1 MHVRITARVAV
12 WITARL
18 AAGSP
23 LARRP
28 GPARTVD
35 GMSNL
40 ESAPQE
46 AMVGAGPGMA
56 DRPRTPGEPV
66 RELLTGHEV
75 ALGGA
80 RAMTVTRT
88 LPNRGRRMVGAWCF
102 ADAYGPTDLREHPG
116 MWVPPHPHTALQTV
130 SWLLDGEVLHRDS
143 LGNRQLIRPGQ
154 LNLMTAGR
162 GISHSE
168 ETPPEHTPWL
178 HGVQLWVALP
188 EDDRRTEPQFEHHA
202 ELPVVSDGGVDVTVV
217 MGELAGAVSPA
228 RTYTPLVCADA
239 TLAAHSSTR
248 LPLRPGFEYAVLA
261 LSGMVQ
267 VDGRDDDPPVELS
280 PGPLLYL
287 GSGRIELAI
296 AATEP
301 ARLLLLGG
309 EPFEEQLVMWWNFVG
324 RSHDDIVQ
332 AREDWQAGI
341 GFGTVQG
348 FDGDRLPA
356 PEMPGTTLRPR
367 GRER

>member
-1 MHVRITARVAV
+1 
-12 WITARL
+12 
-18 AAGSP
+18 
-23 LARRP
+23 
-28 GPARTVD
+28 
-35 GMSNL
+35 MSNL
-40 ESAPQE
+40 ERVSAE
-46 AMVGAGPGMA
+46 TEDGAGGDGVA
-56 DRPRTPGEPV
+56 GPV
-66 RELLTGHEV
+66 RELLIGHEV

-116 MWVPPHPHTALQTV
+116 MRVPPHPHTALQTV
-130 SWLLDGEVLHRDS
+130 SWLLAGEVLHRDS
-143 LGNRQLIRPGQ
+143 LGNQQLIRPGQ
-154 LNLMTAGR
+154 LNLMTAGI

-168 ETPPEHTPWL
+168 ETPTEHSPWL

-188 EDDRRTEPQFEHHA
+188 EADRRTEPQFEHHA
-202 ELPVVSDGGVDVTVV
+202 DLPVHRDNGVDVTVV
-217 MGELAGAVSPA
+217 MGELAGLVSPA

-239 TLAAHSSTR
+239 VLGRQASTR
-248 LPLRPGFEYAVLA
+248 LPLRPDFEYAVLV
-261 LSGMVQ
+261 LSGTVH
-267 VDGRDDDPPVELS
+267 VDGVDGIDLS

-287 GSGRIELAI
+287 GSGRTELALGAI
-296 AATEP
+296 EP

-324 RSHDDIVQ
+324 RSHDDIVR
-332 AREDWQAGI
+332 ARDDWQAGV
-341 GFGTVQG
+341 GFGEVQG

-356 PEMPGTTLRPR
+356 PDMPGTTLRPR